1 MTTSVWWTLA
11 LWVIPFGVF
20 GMNCIFSR
28 ISVALAL
35 TAALTTFAYAAADQ
49 CMPIGWA
56 TRSGRTSTAFEVTG
70 GGNLR
75 ADTVRTFA
83 DLKSLAAD
91 KNPHVIYID
100 GDLGS
105 GWNGKSGD
113 RVDVSGSNKTI
124 IGLKPGTK
132 LNAVL
137 YIKNVSNI
145 IVRNIVIQGHGS
157 NQDQAWDNLNIENS
171 KNVWIDH
178 CEFWD
183 GQDGNADV
191 VKGADN
197 VTFTW
202 CKFGY
207 KIKSSHN
214 LSNLIASSDK
224 ETESQGKLNVT
235 FMFNW
240 WVSASQ
246 RMPRCRFGNIHVVN
260 NLYTSDASV
269 TAGTDQ
275 IGVSAGVQCHVRTE
289 KNVFIG
295 INNPIYNGNNTDG
308 TGGNEVIDNIFTSC
322 SGNTKGTGTSF
333 TPPYDYNFMLNA
345 NQVEAAVRGGAGAT
359 LESPTACDANYQDP
373 VDPPPPPPDT
383 TREYQ
388 VDKGTV
394 TNSFIETANAGYHGD
409 AYVNF
414 DKGGKVSVDV
424 NVAKAGEYKMVLDF
438 TNGSGSARDLEI
450 GVGGVS
456 TKVSCA
462 ATSSWTTWEKVTTNL
477 TLDSGKNTI
486 VFSTVGGADGPNLD
500 QFDLILLNADG
511 EEVREDS
518 AADTSKTDSTLVPA
532 DTSKNDSGTTSIRM
546 QVATSQSAF
555 EVSFFDTKG
564 MLVRKLQ
571 NVNSEAL
578 RNPAELSRS
587 LPAGIYLMQ
596 VRAPGKNRQSF
607 VVVK

>member
-1 MTTSVWWTLA
+1 M
-11 LWVIPFGVF
+11 
-20 GMNCIFSR
+20 
-28 ISVALAL
+28 
-35 TAALTTFAYAAADQ
+35 TAALTTFAEAAADQ

-83 DLKSLAAD
+83 DLKNLAAD

-105 GWNGKSGD
+105 GWNGKTGD

-214 LSNLIASSDK
+214 LSNLIASSDN
-224 ETESQGKLNVT
+224 ETVSQGKLNVT

-260 NLYTSDASV
+260 NLYTNDASV

-308 TGGNEVIDNIFTSC
+308 TGGNEVIDNIFTNC
-322 SGNTKGTGTSF
+322 SGNTSGKGTSF
-333 TPPYDYNFMLNA
+333 TPPYDYSGFMLNA
-345 NQVEAAVRGGAGAT
+345 NQVEAAVRAGAGAT
-359 LESPTACDANYQDP
+359 LESPTSCDANYQDP

-388 VDKGTV
+388 VDKGLV
-394 TNSFIETANAGYHGD
+394 EGGAVENNNAGFHGD
-409 AYVNF
+409 GFVNF

-424 NVAKAGEYKMVLDF
+424 NVTKAGEYKMVLDF

-462 ATSSWTTWEKVTTNL
+462 ATSSWTTWEKITTNL
-477 TLDSGKNTI
+477 TLASGKNTI
-486 VFSTVGGADGPNLD
+486 VFSTVNGADGPNLD

-511 EEVREDS
+511 EDVREDS

-578 RNPAELSRS
+578 RGTAELSRGLS
-587 LPAGIYLMQ
+587 AGIYLMRVKS
-596 VRAPGKNRQSF
+596 VREYRQSF
-607 VVVK
+607 IVVK